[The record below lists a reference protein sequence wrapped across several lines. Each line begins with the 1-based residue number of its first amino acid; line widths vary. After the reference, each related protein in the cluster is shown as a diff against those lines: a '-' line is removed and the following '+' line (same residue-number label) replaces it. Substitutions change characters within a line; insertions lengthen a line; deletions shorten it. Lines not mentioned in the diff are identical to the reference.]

1 MNLSIMKSKKNK
13 DRIIVKI
20 VKRKYIRNLN
30 LGYEFN
36 SFFFIAIG

>member
-1 MNLSIMKSKKNK
+1 MNQIKCKKN

-20 VKRKYIRNLN
+20 VKRKYKHNFN